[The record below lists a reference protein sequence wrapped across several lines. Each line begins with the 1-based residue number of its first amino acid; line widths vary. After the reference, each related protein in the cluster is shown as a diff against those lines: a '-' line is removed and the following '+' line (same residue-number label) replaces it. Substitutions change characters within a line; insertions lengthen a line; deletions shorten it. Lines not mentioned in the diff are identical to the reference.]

1 LTKELAIMIYS
12 VELDSELISD
22 FQKILKENGESEKEV
37 MDKIIKNYIENENKR
52 KNKKI
57 LDDGMEF
64 LDKKM
69 DEHIDVL
76 KRLCEK

>member
-1 LTKELAIMIYS
+1 MIYS

-64 LDKKM
+64 LD
-69 DEHIDVL
+69 EHIDVL